1 MDIDEVYVQL
11 TLLRD
16 DRKLAGTT
24 QEELQDYSEL
34 FASHGHHLIPKRI
47 LVYGRPGIGKST
59 LTKKLAVDWSRGNK
73 EILKKFAVVLLIKL
87 RDVCNTQDFCAML
100 QKAELLS
107 AGDPMVFSQLYD
119 YILRNQQKVLLIL
132 DGYDECSAEKSS
144 PFHLIWKGTQLR
156 DCTLL
161 VTTRSLKKDELRPGS
176 HAQFEINGFDQCQVK
191 TFALKFLRD
200 EAKVDKFLR
209 FLREHSLGA
218 LAEIPLLLL
227 MLVLS
232 WNVNDYQGPSA
243 SRALLYSSFCQ
254 TLLDHVTTK
263 TSDRTFRSIDEYKE
277 DLAKLGE
284 LAWQALLNDCLYFKL
299 SNVPEDIRLF
309 LEKFIDFGFLQT
321 SNLSNSPRPEKL
333 AFFLHKS
340 VQEFLSALFIVRDL
354 KNAKETF
361 NCLSKLDF
369 LKQFDEVLEVF
380 KFVSELSS
388 EATVAIFRHLKMTGE
403 KEGLTDYNFGENPS
417 IEELTREQR
426 EFYRISLDLFLSC
439 PTSER
444 ENVYPSFLQ
453 CVNGLVVIEDKQL
466 PKVSSEHCLRS
477 TNFHDKPDYV
487 FFTSDSPRES
497 KVLVDQM
504 FSVMSDLDTVVVT
517 FYGDVKSI
525 NTCRYND
532 LKRKEFVIKKVGHRL
547 VFCLTRLEFISRTS
561 PKFIE
566 LLTSLISAPKPS
578 LQEPDHVSHNHDVCN
593 SLQLTKKTSEQTL
606 THSLSYVRK
615 SKIWG
620 PTSELV
626 SLLNTLHHVPRL
638 SKLDV
643 LHVGMENQDCPLLA
657 TALTYVDKLRLL
669 RLSDNP
675 LGRGISVLAK
685 HLYSV
690 PHLKKLDLIA
700 TQMGE
705 EEVTALAHSLKY
717 VTQLSELDLS
727 NNPLGHGIIELA
739 KHLYSVPHLIKLYL
753 RATQMV
759 EEEVTALAHS
769 LKYVTQLSELD
780 LSKNPLG
787 HGIIELAK
795 HLYSVPDLIKL
806 YLRATQMGEEE
817 VTALARSLRYVTQLS
832 ELDLSNNPLGHGII
846 ELAKHLYSVRHLKKL
861 DLRAT
866 QMGEEEVTALA
877 CSLKYVT
884 QLSELDLLNNPLGH
898 RISELAKQLHNVP
911 HLEKLCLQNTQMDEE
926 EVKALAHSLKNVTQL
941 SELHLSNNPLGHG
954 ISEFAK
960 HLHNVPHLKKLYL
973 DDTQMGVGEVTAL
986 AHILINVPEL
996 ELLSLGKNPLG
1007 RGVTELIKC
1016 LRSSPQL
1023 SDLGLKNVQ
1032 LTKKEAIELCTL
1044 ANERNFLMAPWRSF
1058 PHFTSFVTNKCNMNL
1073 NSDYHVSFSFVIPI
1087 INARNTQEPPGRRK
1101 GTVLQRS
1108 CVAILI
1114 HTKKTQFCKRKL
1126 VEWWSG
1132 RDTCLHNVPSR
1143 RTITRVRFVKVMTF
1157 SITLR
1162 LVGN

>member
-16 DRKLAGTT
+16 DRKLTGTT
-24 QEELQDYSEL
+24 QKELEDYSEL

-73 EILKKFAVVLLIKL
+73 EILTKFAVVLLIKL
-87 RDVCNTQDFCAML
+87 RDVCNAPDFCAML

-107 AGDPMVFSQLYD
+107 AGDPMVFSQLYE
-119 YILRNQQKVLLIL
+119 YILHNQQKVLLIL
-132 DGYDECSAEKSS
+132 DGYDEYSAEKSS
-144 PFHLIWKGTQLR
+144 PFHLIWKGSQLR

-243 SRALLYSSFCQ
+243 SRALLYSNFCQ

-263 TSDRTFRSIDEYKE
+263 TSDSTFRSIDEYKE
-277 DLAKLGE
+277 DLAMLGE

-388 EATVAIFRHLKMTGE
+388 EATVAIFRHLKMIGE

-417 IEELTREQR
+417 IEELTKEQR

-439 PTSER
+439 PASDR

-453 CVNGLVVIEDKQL
+453 CANGLVVIEDKQL
-466 PKVSSEHCLRS
+466 PKLSSEHCLRS
-477 TNFHDKPDYV
+477 TNFHKPDYV
-487 FFTSDSPRES
+487 FFTSESPRES
-497 KVLVDQM
+497 EVLVDQM

-517 FYGDVKSI
+517 FCGDVKSI

-547 VFCLTRLEFISRTS
+547 VFCLTRLELMRRTR

-578 LQEPDHVSHNHDVCN
+578 LQEPDHVSQNHDVCN
-593 SLQLTKKTSEQTL
+593 SLQLTEKTSEQT
-606 THSLSYVRK
+606 HSLSYLREIE
-615 SKIWG
+615 IWG
-620 PTSELV
+620 TTSELV
-626 SLLNTLHHVPRL
+626 SLLNNLHYVPRL

-643 LHVGMENQDCPLLA
+643 FQAGMENQECHLLA

-669 RLSDNP
+669 RLSGNP
-675 LGRGISVLAK
+675 LGHGISVLAK

-690 PHLKKLDLIA
+690 PHLKKLDLSA

-727 NNPLGHGIIELA
+727 HNPLGHGIIELA

-753 RATQMV
+753 RATQMG

-769 LKYVTQLSELD
+769 LQNVTQLSVLN
-780 LSKNPLG
+780 LSDNALG

-795 HLYSVPDLIKL
+795 HLYSVP
-806 YLRATQMGEEE
+806 
-817 VTALARSLRYVTQLS
+817 
-832 ELDLSNNPLGHGII
+832 
-846 ELAKHLYSVRHLKKL
+846 HLKNL

-884 QLSELDLLNNPLGH
+884 QLSILDLLNNPLGH
-898 RISELAKQLHNVP
+898 GISELAKQLHNVP
-911 HLEKLCLQNTQMDEE
+911 HLEELCLQNTQMDEE
-926 EVKALAHSLKNVTQL
+926 EVTALAHSLKNVTQL

-960 HLHNVPHLKKLYL
+960 HLHNVPHLKKLHL
-973 DDTQMGVGEVTAL
+973 DDTQMGEEELTAL
-986 AHILINVPEL
+986 AHILVNVPEL
-996 ELLSLGKNPLG
+996 ELLWLGKNPLG

-1016 LRSSPQL
+1016 LRSSPRL
-1023 SDLGLKNVQ
+1023 SDLRLEKVQ
-1032 LTKKEAIELCTL
+1032 LTKKEATELCTL
-1044 ANERNFLMAPWRSF
+1044 ANERNLLGYPWRSF
-1058 PHFTSFVTNKCNMNL
+1058 PHMMSFATNKWNMYL
-1073 NSDYHVSFSFVIPI
+1073 ESDYHVSFSFVICI
-1087 INARNTQEPPGRRK
+1087 INARNTQELPGRRK
-1101 GTVLQRS
+1101 GTVLQRN

-1114 HTKKTQFCKRKL
+1114 HNKKTQFCKRKL
-1126 VEWWSG
+1126 VE
-1132 RDTCLHNVPSR
+1132 
-1143 RTITRVRFVKVMTF
+1143 
-1157 SITLR
+1157 
-1162 LVGN
+1162 

>member
-16 DRKLAGTT
+16 DRKLTGTT
-24 QEELQDYSEL
+24 QKELEDYSEL
-34 FASHGHHLIPKRI
+34 FASHGHHLIPNRI

-73 EILKKFAVVLLIKL
+73 EILTKFAVVLLIKL
-87 RDVCNTQDFCAML
+87 RDVCNTPDFCAML

-107 AGDPMVFSQLYD
+107 AGDPMVFSQLYE
-119 YILRNQQKVLLIL
+119 YILHNQQKVLLIL
-132 DGYDECSAEKSS
+132 DGYDEYSAEKSS
-144 PFHLIWKGTQLR
+144 PFHLIWKGSQLR

-243 SRALLYSSFCQ
+243 SRALLYSNFCQ

-263 TSDRTFRSIDEYKE
+263 TSDSTFRSIDEYKE

-299 SNVPEDIRLF
+299 SNVPKDIRLF
-309 LEKFIDFGFLQT
+309 LDKFIDFGFLQT

-369 LKQFDEVLEVF
+369 LKQFDEVFEVF
-380 KFVSELSS
+380 RFVSELSS
-388 EATVAIFRHLKMTGE
+388 EATVAIFRHLKMIGE
-403 KEGLTDYNFGENPS
+403 KEGLTDYNFCENPS
-417 IEELTREQR
+417 IDVLTKEQR

-439 PTSER
+439 PASDR

-453 CVNGLVVIEDKQL
+453 CANGLVVIEDKQL
-466 PKVSSEHCLRS
+466 PKLSSEHCLRS
-477 TNFHDKPDYV
+477 TNFHKPDYV
-487 FFTSDSPRES
+487 FFTSESPRES
-497 KVLVDQM
+497 EVLVDQM

-532 LKRKEFVIKKVGHRL
+532 LRRKEFVIKKVGHRL
-547 VFCLTRLEFISRTS
+547 VFCLTRLELMRRTR

-578 LQEPDHVSHNHDVCN
+578 LQEPDHVSQNHDVCN
-593 SLQLTKKTSEQTL
+593 SLQLTEKTSEQT
-606 THSLSYVRK
+606 HSLSYLREIE
-615 SKIWG
+615 IWG
-620 PTSELV
+620 TTSELV
-626 SLLNTLHHVPRL
+626 SLLNNLHYVPRL

-643 LHVGMENQDCPLLA
+643 FQAGMENQECHLLA

-669 RLSDNP
+669 RLSSNP
-675 LGRGISVLAK
+675 LGHGISVLAK
-685 HLYSV
+685 HLYCV
-690 PHLKKLDLIA
+690 PHLKELNLSA

-753 RATQMV
+753 RATQMG
-759 EEEVTALAHS
+759 EEEVTAVAHS
-769 LKYVTQLSELD
+769 LQNVTQLSVLN
-780 LSKNPLG
+780 LSDNALG

-795 HLYSVPDLIKL
+795 HLYSVP
-806 YLRATQMGEEE
+806 
-817 VTALARSLRYVTQLS
+817 
-832 ELDLSNNPLGHGII
+832 
-846 ELAKHLYSVRHLKKL
+846 HLKNL

-884 QLSELDLLNNPLGH
+884 QLSILDLLNNPLGH
-898 RISELAKQLHNVP
+898 GISELAKQLHNVP
-911 HLEKLCLQNTQMDEE
+911 HLEELCLQNTQMDEE
-926 EVKALAHSLKNVTQL
+926 EVTALAHSLKNVTQL

-960 HLHNVPHLKKLYL
+960 HLHNVPHLKKLHL
-973 DDTQMGVGEVTAL
+973 DDTQMGEEELTAL
-986 AHILINVPEL
+986 AHILVNVPEL
-996 ELLSLGKNPLG
+996 ELLWLGKNPLG

-1016 LRSSPQL
+1016 LRSSPRL
-1023 SDLGLKNVQ
+1023 SDLRLEKVQ
-1032 LTKKEAIELCTL
+1032 LTKKEATELCTL
-1044 ANERNFLMAPWRSF
+1044 ANERNLLGYPWRSF
-1058 PHFTSFVTNKCNMNL
+1058 PHVMSFATNKWNMYL
-1073 NSDYHVSFSFVIPI
+1073 ESDYHVSFSFVICI
-1087 INARNTQEPPGRRK
+1087 INARNTQELPGRRK
-1101 GTVLQRS
+1101 GTVLQRN

-1114 HTKKTQFCKRKL
+1114 HNKKTQFCKRKL
-1126 VEWWSG
+1126 VE
-1132 RDTCLHNVPSR
+1132 
-1143 RTITRVRFVKVMTF
+1143 
-1157 SITLR
+1157 
-1162 LVGN
+1162 